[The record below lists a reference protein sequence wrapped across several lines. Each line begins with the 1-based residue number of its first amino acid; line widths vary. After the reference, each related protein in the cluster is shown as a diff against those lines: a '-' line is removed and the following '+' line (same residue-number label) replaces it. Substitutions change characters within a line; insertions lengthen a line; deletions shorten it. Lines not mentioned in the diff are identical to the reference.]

1 MPKNILDNRTGQHL
15 LSVSD
20 QDLQNMQ
27 DLVNQGEL
35 FGQGLATAQNI
46 LQSTIDDVRVTKSEY
61 ADILSILQQIA
72 NVGTGIGIT
81 IGQSVQGLESVASH
95 LNRSIESLVK
105 GDSTLKSLL
114 RSTYNLENITSRL
127 ESVRIEGDLWQL
139 KDLKKATRDLT
150 KTETSIRRQGQR
162 LGIPT
167 DNLTNPDLAK
177 LTEQEFRTY
186 AVQASQAFRGVTDL
200 GRGRVS
206 MTDGTFNRLPA
217 EIQSRLSQIG
227 YSTPVAGER
236 WFKKQDLDKL
246 LTELKE
252 VQVVARELVDIGEL
266 RNELEEERITTEQT
280 LQAVGSRRNTAGTF
294 AAIAQ
299 KLKLGS
305 AADEITSLSE
315 EATSAAKIHL
325 TTNKGDIGGAQEAFD
340 KIFSV
345 EKATE
350 ILKNNFVESYLHLKK
365 WGGPL
370 GVALILA
377 TAIWKTLLNFD
388 KQAVETKRVIGQ
400 WADATA
406 VANFKFVT
414 GTEVLKTMVQLGQ
427 QFKINPVQVFSPE
440 ELARITRAQKFT
452 GMTAEA
458 AGNLATQS
466 KISGKNADTYR
477 DAIAKGASSANAL
490 NHSATNLS
498 AVQNDV
504 LTTSRAIALSYG
516 NNAEALARASGAA
529 ASLGMNL
536 QDVENISKNLM
547 NFQTSIESEMQAQ
560 LLTGMQLNLS
570 RAREYAL
577 ANNLEGVAREIKNQ
591 GMDAAKF
598 SHMNYIQ
605 QDNMA
610 KALGMSRE
618 QMSKMLIMQEINRLT
633 AEQVAAMTNMRK
645 EDIEA
650 LSAQEKWQTM
660 KQKFLEALVPLLEP
674 VLQILTDIMRW
685 TAPIVGAVGWLAKQ
699 ISTLGGL
706 IKEDNMLLRA
716 IPSILAVVLVAGLK
730 FAGVFAKIGKLAK
743 GIGKGILSWIPGLG
757 KARVAAQATEAVF
770 DQRLNRGRGGWRDV
784 KSGRIVKAPA
794 DVTKNITKTATKT
807 APVTAGTSKLGK
819 SFSSLGKNMGT
830 ILKGAA
836 AMTIMSVALIGFA
849 AALRIIPKGKEAWNA
864 LGVAIIGLA
873 ALTGAVILLGTIATG
888 AGPVILA
895 GAAAM
900 ILMAGA
906 VAVLGLALKVLSG
919 VDWKGFEGIGKAM
932 WGLASAGIAA
942 MVAGPALL
950 VGATPLLAGSLALLA
965 ASYPLKQGLANLSAV
980 PGSELKLVAEGITAI
995 AGSVGDLVVSLESIS
1010 LGKLTKLAT
1019 LGKVFGALKGSQ
1031 IYVEQP
1037 KVRESVQIPT
1047 EELQENLGVQKENI
1061 EASVQEIAIKQAQAQ
1076 ASAQQISIEQ
1086 KATDLTR
1093 IERKMDELAKVFVKA
1108 RPDWDWLKFDLE
1120 YSRNVP
1126 GR

>member
-114 RSTYNLENITSRL
+114 RSTYNLENITSKL

-252 VQVVARELVDIGEL
+252 VQVVARELIDIGEL

-280 LQAVGSRRNTAGTF
+280 LQAVGSRRSTAGTF

-325 TTNKGDIGGAQEAFD
+325 TTNKDDIGGAQEAFD

-350 ILKNNFVESYLHLKK
+350 ILKNNFVESYLHLRK

-414 GTEVLKTMVQLGQ
+414 GTEVLKTMNQLGQ

-529 ASLGMNL
+529 ASLGINL

-618 QMSKMLIMQEINRLT
+618 QMSKMLIMQEINAGLS
-633 AEQVAAMTNMRK
+633 AEQVAAMTNMKK

-730 FAGVFAKIGKLAK
+730 FVGVFTKIGKLAK

-770 DQRLNRGRGGWRDV
+770 DKSVNRWRDKATGKFV
-784 KSGRIVKAPA
+784 KVPTPA
-794 DVTKNITKTATKT
+794 TSAAAKG
-807 APVTAGTSKLGK
+807 PSKLGK

-836 AMTIMSVALIGFA
+836 AMAIMSVALIGFA

-873 ALTGAVILLGTIATG
+873 ALTGAVMLLGTIATG

-895 GAAAM
+895 GTAAM

-950 VGATPLLAGSLALLA
+950 AGAAPLLVGSLALFA
-965 ASYPLKQGLANLSAV
+965 ATVPLKQAITNLASIT
-980 PGSELKLVAEGITAI
+980 GTELKSVAEGITAI
-995 AGSVGDLVVSLESIS
+995 ASSVGDLVASLESVS
-1010 LGKLTKLAT
+1010 LGKLTRLAT
-1019 LGKVFGALKGSQ
+1019 LGKVFKIFKEGQTSIGYPQTREPIK
-1031 IYVEQP
+1031 IPVES
-1037 KVRESVQIPT
+1037 KSEIPQ
-1047 EELQENLGVQKENI
+1047 EEI
-1061 EASVQEIAIKQAQAQ
+1061 SSTVQEVTEKQAEAQ
-1076 ASAQQISIEQ
+1076 VNSQQISIEQ
-1086 KATDLTR
+1086 KAADLTR